1 MIKLDPSFVP
11 TSTITVEA
19 PKEMTAIEEAAKP
32 GVALEE
38 KTSTDTHVDLS
49 TTGRILSKS
58 TQSKY
63 ADIDKS
69 DLPDLIK
76 EALKRIREIRE
87 ELEKKLQE
95 LQAAMSDK
103 KLTEDQRKARIQG
116 LQSEVATLSA
126 ALTDASA
133 ALTELMSESELT
145 PEQAVTVGKYLMG

>member
-1 MIKLDPSFVP
+1 MIRLDPTFVP
-11 TSTITVEA
+11 STITVEA
-19 PKEMTAIEEAAKP
+19 LKEMTATEETAKP
-32 GVALEE
+32 DVALEG

-49 TTGRILSKS
+49 ATGRMLSKS
-58 TQSKY
+58 TQSKN

-69 DLPDLIK
+69 NLPDLVK

-126 ALTDASA
+126 ALADASA
-133 ALTELMSESELT
+133 ALTDLMNESELT
-145 PEQAVTVGKYLMG
+145 PEQAVTVSKFLMG